1 MKKLTYEQKALYYGV
16 GINFYSTFV
25 GFIFFAMTKSA
36 SLLLDGLIS
45 AVLCFSTVIS
55 VFVSKYLNKGDSKN
69 YPLGTYAIENM
80 FLLFRALLM
89 LATIIWTIVDG
100 INVIVSFANG
110 SLVSDLN
117 ISMEY
122 LLIYMALM
130 VSSCLAITFT
140 YSYFNKKMIKQE
152 GQGSEIVKLE
162 IKASIY
168 DGLVTVVACSSLLIF
183 NYIPFFS
190 PIKDIGDAITSI
202 ILSVIYLYTPI
213 KELIRQI
220 KVLTDKRR
228 DVDVEK
234 GLYKELNKEFN
245 NFKYYDIYFSYSGDI
260 TSIYITLMPKKDMDF
275 DLINANFSDI
285 SNYLYDKYPS
295 SKVFLLLSDKML
307 HML

>member
-55 VFVSKYLNKGDSKN
+55 VFVSKYL
-69 YPLGTYAIENM
+69 I
-80 FLLFRALLM
+80 FRALLM